1 MCLLPLPVYLAKGAT
16 TIADERF
23 QMKQITTYATG
34 AAALLMTTSLAMADL
49 TAEQVWED
57 WQASLAQYGEEIDL
71 GTANRSG
78 DTLMVSGV
86 VVRATDEMTTFEVA
100 FPEMGFRDV
109 GDGTVAVTM
118 GPRYDM
124 MVTDNTDS
132 SITPVTMRMGLEQEN
147 FEMMVSGTSEELTYD
162 FSADSMTFS
171 FDEFTEGDDTIELLA
186 ELVLNGVTGNYVVEP
201 GELRR
206 TIQTYSAEDAVVT
219 MDIVDPGGPGQF
231 KLNGTIDSLSGGGT
245 GAVPTDVDMADPS
258 ALFTSGLM
266 GDGDLILGRSSYD
279 FEFVENGQPTTGRVT
294 SGGSTLNVS
303 VDEGVVDYEGEAQE
317 MAVSVVG
324 GNIPVPID
332 LEMETYGYR
341 FAMPMTK
348 SEEPQDFRLG
358 LTFAGFTMN
367 DFLWNLFDPGTVLPR
382 DPATVSFDI
391 TGKGNWLFDL
401 MDPDEAQAMA
411 MSDTPGELH
420 EMNLSNLVVDAAGAR
435 LTGDGAL
442 TFDNTDTETFN
453 GLPRPEGEVNLTL
466 LGGNGLIDK
475 LVTMG
480 LLPEDQA
487 MGARMMMGLFAVPG
501 EGEDVLNSKIEIND
515 QGHVLANGQRIQ

>member
-1 MCLLPLPVYLAKGAT
+1 M
-16 TIADERF
+16 
-23 QMKQITTYATG
+23 
-34 AAALLMTTSLAMADL
+34 
-49 TAEQVWED
+49 
-57 WQASLAQYGEEIDL
+57 
-71 GTANRSG
+71 
-78 DTLMVSGV
+78 
-86 VVRATDEMTTFEVA
+86 
-100 FPEMGFRDV
+100 
-109 GDGTVAVTM
+109 
-118 GPRYDM
+118 
-124 MVTDNTDS
+124 
-132 SITPVTMRMGLEQEN
+132 
-147 FEMMVSGTSEELTYD
+147 
-162 FSADSMTFS
+162 
-171 FDEFTEGDDTIELLA
+171 
-186 ELVLNGVTGNYVVEP
+186 
-201 GELRR
+201 
-206 TIQTYSAEDAVVT
+206 
-219 MDIVDPGGPGQF
+219 
-231 KLNGTIDSLSGGGT
+231 
-245 GAVPTDVDMADPS
+245 
-258 ALFTSGLM
+258 
-266 GDGDLILGRSSYD
+266 
-279 FEFVENGQPTTGRVT
+279 
-294 SGGSTLNVS
+294 
-303 VDEGVVDYEGEAQE
+303 
-317 MAVSVVG
+317 
-324 GNIPVPID
+324 PID

-411 MSDTPGELH
+411 MADTPGELH

-487 MGARMMMGLFAVPG
+487 LGARMMMGLFAVPG